1 MTVNNFYHFL
11 YFDLVKAVIVAIT
24 IVVYNVIKLFIN
36 QESLD
41 IVDVLSNQVSDI

>member
-24 IVVYNVIKLFIN
+24 IVYNVIKLFIN